1 MKKISIRQ
9 LTLLNFKGI
18 RNLTVDFDLNETNI
32 FGYNGTGKTTIF
44 DAFTWLLFGKDSR
57 DRKDFNIKTLN
68 ANNQPIERIPHEVTA
83 CIEVNGEE
91 INLKKCYNE
100 VWTKKRGSAVET
112 FNGHSVECFYNDV
125 PCSVTEYAK
134 KIAELCDE
142 QVFKFITNPFYFTA
156 QKSDVQRAMLFRMA
170 GGISDAEIASGNEK
184 FSALLASLTGKSM
197 EEYKKE
203 IAAKKRRLKAEIDAL
218 PERIDE
224 RRRDTPENIDY
235 SAVEAEIK
243 RLQDLF
249 AKVED
254 ELLDS
259 SKKNETMIKERE
271 ETVKKLGKLRE
282 EKLQLEF
289 DIKES
294 LSADY
299 RKAVSKKNEITSQ
312 IADLEKKVESMNN
325 RIDTYKQVIEGCDKT
340 REELLKEWEA
350 INAETLSFNEADFIC
365 PTCNRRFE
373 IYEIEA
379 KQNEITER
387 FNADKAARL
396 ADNNRKGKANKQKK
410 EDNIAIINQLLSD
423 IGEAVAKIAELRLSK
438 ELEIEL
444 VAPDT
449 QPYIEKSEEWKS
461 ICAMIADL
469 EEKLNN
475 NQTASNNDISDLR
488 TEKSRLT
495 QAIDA
500 EKSKLAQKAIA
511 ERNQARIVELE
522 TQLRKQNEELAEL
535 EGIEFTIYEFSKARI
550 EMVER
555 KINGMF
561 SIVKFKMFDTLINGG
576 EVETCEAMVNGVPFS
591 DLNNAMKINSGL
603 DIINAICSFEG
614 ITAPVFIDNAE
625 AVNELLPTR
634 SQMIRLVVTKDETL
648 IIENK
653 KAPQG
658 QLF

>member
-1 MKKISIRQ
+1 MKEIIIKRMSFV
-9 LTLLNFKGI
+9 NFKGI
-18 RNLTVDFDLNETNI
+18 RNLTVDFDNTLTSILGTN
-32 FGYNGTGKTTIF
+32 GVGKTSIF
-44 DAFTWLLFGKDSR
+44 DGFTWLLFGKDSEN
-57 DRKDFNIKTLN
+57 RKNFNLKTLD
-68 ANNQPIERIPHEVTA
+68 ANNQVIERIPHEVSA
-83 CIEVNGEE
+83 IISVNGEE
-91 INLKKCYNE
+91 ISLCRRFNE
-100 VWTKKRGSAVET
+100 KWQKRRGSAVEE
-112 FNGHSVECFYNDV
+112 FNGNEEERFFNEV
-125 PCSVTEYAK
+125 PCSLKEWND
-134 KIAELCDE
+134 KIAALCDE
-142 QVFKFITNPFYFTA
+142 QVFKFITNPLYFTA

-184 FSALLASLTGKSM
+184 FSALLASLTGKSI

-203 IAAKKRRLKAEIDAL
+203 IAAKKRRVKAEIDAL

-243 RLQDLF
+243 RLQDLLSN
-249 AKVED
+249 VED

-299 RKAVSKKNEITSQ
+299 RKAVSKKNEIISQ
-312 IADLEKKVESMNN
+312 ITDLERKVESMNN
-325 RIDTYKQVIEGCDKT
+325 RLSTYQQTIENCDRI
-340 REELLKEWEA
+340 REDLLKEWEA

-365 PTCNRRFE
+365 PTCNRRYE

-396 ADNNRKGKANKQKK
+396 AENNRKGKANKQKK
-410 EDNIAIINQLLSD
+410 EDNIAIINQLTSD
-423 IGEAVAKIAELRLSK
+423 IAEAVATIAELRLSK
-438 ELEIEL
+438 EIDINLT
-444 VAPDT
+444 APDA
-449 QPYIEKSEEWKS
+449 QPYIENSEECKS
-461 ICAMIADL
+461 IRAKIADL
-469 EEKLNN
+469 EEQLNN
-475 NQTASNNDISDLR
+475 NTTPNIDVTDLKA
-488 TEKSRLT
+488 EKTRLI

-500 EKSKLAQKAIA
+500 EKSKLAQKAVA

-522 TQLRKQNEELAEL
+522 NQLIKQNEELAEL
-535 EGIEFTIYEFSKARI
+535 EGIEFTISEFSKARI
-550 EMVER
+550 ELVER

-561 SIVKFKMFDTLINGG
+561 SIVKFKIFETLINGG

-634 SQMIRLVVTKDETL
+634 SQMIRLVVTKDERL
-648 IIENK
+648 IIDNK

-658 QLF
+658 QLFQ